1 MYISGAAK
9 WHFALSVLKLEL
21 FEEHQHHLEALKT
34 IFQAFEELLVRMRG
48 SGTFCFPFCALSCS
62 VRSCGPPL
70 SPFPDKQGR
79 KKKHRLDRKDGDDG
93 HLWLQLWP
101 HRHIFERLDDKLLEC
116 PAVSQS
122 GSKTWLT
129 AVEHNRNVILI
140 WAVGTAALAWEIIQ
154 ALIAEADPNSEGS
167 NQTHTLVHTVKQ
179 IGTINGSLRSNTLDL
194 WVSVELS
201 YHNRRY
207 VCVNFTLWSH
217 MPG

>member
-1 MYISGAAK
+1 MALCLVCTETWAIWGAPASLRGTKDDISSIWGTFSEDERK
-9 WHFALSVLKLEL
+9 RNVLLSVLCIEL
-21 FEEHQHHLEALKT
+21 QLAL
-34 IFQAFEELLVRMRG
+34 MRA
-48 SGTFCFPFCALSCS
+48 SSLS
-62 VRSCGPPL
+62 VPR
-70 SPFPDKQGR
+70 QTR
-79 KKKHRLDRKDGDDG
+79 EKKKHRLDRKDGDDG